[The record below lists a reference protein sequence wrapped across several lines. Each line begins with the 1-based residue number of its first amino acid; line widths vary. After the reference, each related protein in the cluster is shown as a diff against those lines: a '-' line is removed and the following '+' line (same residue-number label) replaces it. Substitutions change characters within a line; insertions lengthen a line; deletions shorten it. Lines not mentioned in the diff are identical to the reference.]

1 MLETRLMLESRVGTS
16 ESSEQRTAVQ
26 CDPNNARVC
35 VCVCVCGGGGTR
47 CSHISMSRTC
57 IRSRSAT
64 YSQQIPTKPMPVLM
78 NPAAMAHNL
87 NGISDAESPYFG
99 QGREHSDTSPAASI
113 QYLACA
119 RARVCVCV
127 CVCVARLAKVDT
139 ACIKLAKACCTLS
152 MLAKRG
158 MEITRACARTSAGR
172 TRLE

>member
-1 MLETRLMLESRVGTS
+1 
-16 ESSEQRTAVQ
+16 
-26 CDPNNARVC
+26 VC
-35 VCVCVCGGGGTR
+35 VCVCVWGGGGTR

-127 CVCVARLAKVDT
+127 CVCGKTRQGRHSVH
-139 ACIKLAKACCTLS
+139 KAGQGLLHIVNAGQTWHGDNTSVCTYVS
-152 MLAKRG
+152 RPH
-158 MEITRACARTSAGR
+158 ET
-172 TRLE
+172 